1 MDIRPAVMKEFPPFR
16 LDAVNECLWRRTP
29 SGTDER
35 ILLSRPQYGLL
46 QHLVERA
53 GQLVTHQE
61 LLAAVWPR
69 TAIEPQAVKT
79 NISHLRRLLE
89 DEPKR
94 PRFIETL
101 HRRGYR
107 FVAAVAESPL
117 EERATGPA
125 SARLVGRDA
134 ALAELWPCVRVARS
148 GTLQIAFITGEPGIG
163 KTALA
168 QEFQR
173 QLLASDRLVQV
184 AHGQCVEGFGSKET
198 FYPVLEAVGNL
209 ARGPDAARVV
219 HVLATHAPT
228 WFVQFPALLTREH
241 RETLRQEIL
250 GATRERMLREG
261 CEALETIAAPT
272 PLVLVLEDL
281 HWADY
286 ATLDLISALARRRV
300 PARIMV
306 IATYRPAD
314 VARPDQ
320 PLQAL
325 KRDLIA
331 RHLCREIA
339 LQPLTEPEIA
349 QYLGAV
355 QAGAK
360 VPDQLVSLLH
370 RHSEGNPLFL
380 TAVLEHLAAHGLV
393 QRDHAAWTL
402 QRPATEIALQV
413 PDSLRDMIGAQI
425 DRLSESEQRVLEA
438 GAIAGI
444 PFLPVISAPSA
455 DMDIRSFEQC
465 CETLARQGHIV
476 RRSDTEQLPDG
487 RVTQRYAFVHALY
500 REVLYERQSP
510 ARRAALHR
518 QRGETLE
525 QVFASALDDV
535 VPELARQFERAAEW
549 SRAVKYLRRAAELAV
564 RRYAL
569 AEARANLQHAFD
581 LAGRLPHS
589 ERPAV
594 ETDILL
600 SLGGLDVVT
609 FDARDVE
616 TLTLLRQRAAHYGL
630 VDIEA
635 KTLVDLALPVA
646 RRDGKRALELLDDA
660 LRLSQA
666 QRDPLL
672 RAQTRSACMVRRIS
686 TGGWSEEDAAECEQ
700 GLAEIRRLG
709 TTHDVA
715 RHVLDATFIGFYS
728 SRYREAQRGALDSLA
743 LLLAERGERY
753 YLSDA
758 VSHWTRDAVVPWS
771 LTFLGEW
778 GAALRDLDAGIA
790 RAERNA
796 DSHVIQTLRLNR
808 ALVQLFAMDFAGAR
822 AICENA
828 LPELDPPALAAQRR
842 YCLVIGGAAEAGLG
856 NHERALE
863 HLLTARA
870 EAESRMVIFDWY
882 RRLMV
887 QWALTNLRL
896 SQGDLDRARE
906 EAEQFLAHAGAT
918 AERTWQAL
926 ACEAN
931 ARVALATGDLLRAEQ
946 LMGRALRAIEG
957 VEAPVAGWQAHA
969 TAAEVAR
976 ARADTAA
983 ATRHSEASRDII
995 VRLAASLEVDPALR
1009 QTFLSARAVARVLDQ
1024 RTDVTDAAAAA
1035 Q

>member
-1 MDIRPAVMKEFPPFR
+1 MKEFPPFR
-16 LDAVNECLWRRTP
+16 LDAVNECLWRRTAP
-29 SGTDER
+29 DKYER
-35 ILLSRPQYGLL
+35 ILLTRAQYGLL
-46 QHLVERA
+46 QHLVEHA

-61 LLAAVWPR
+61 LLEAVWPR
-69 TAIEPQAVKT
+69 MAIEPQVVKS
-79 NISHLRRLLE
+79 NISHLRRLLD

-107 FVAAVAESPL
+107 FVATVAERP
-117 EERATGPA
+117 ATDEVTAPPPT
-125 SARLVGRDA
+125 RLVGRDA
-134 ALAELWPCVRVARS
+134 ALGALWQSFRAARA

-173 QLLASDRLVQV
+173 QLASSERVVQV
-184 AHGQCVEGFGSKET
+184 ARGQCVEGFGSKET
-198 FYPVLEAVGNL
+198 FYPVLEAVGAL

-219 HVLATHAPT
+219 HVLAAHAPT
-228 WFVQFPALLTREH
+228 WLVQFPALLTREH

-286 ATLDLISALARRRV
+286 ATLDVISALARRGGT
-300 PARIMV
+300 ARIMV

-314 VARPDQ
+314 VARADH
-320 PLQAL
+320 PLHAL

-339 LQPLTEPEIA
+339 LQPLSEPEIA
-349 QYLGAV
+349 QYLSAV
-355 QAGAK
+355 QVGAT
-360 VPDQLVSLLH
+360 VPDTLVSLLH

-380 TAVLEHLAAHGLV
+380 TAVLEHLAAHGFV
-393 QRDHAAWTL
+393 QRDHDAWSL
-402 QRPATEIALQV
+402 QHSPAEIALQV
-413 PDSLRDMIGAQI
+413 PDGLREMIAAQI
-425 DRLSESEQRVLEA
+425 DRLSEPEQRALEV

-444 PFLPVISAPSA
+444 SFVPVISAPSA

-476 RRSDTEQLPDG
+476 RLAGTEQLPDG
-487 RVTQRYAFVHALY
+487 RVAQCYAFVHALY
-500 REVLYERQSP
+500 REVLYERQTP

-518 QRGETLE
+518 QRGATLE
-525 QVFASALDDV
+525 QVFATALDDV

-569 AEARANLQHAFD
+569 AEARANLQHAFE
-581 LAGRLPHS
+581 LAGRLPLG

-594 ETDILL
+594 ETDILV
-600 SLGGLDVVT
+600 SLGGLDVAT

-616 TLTLLRQRAAHYGL
+616 SLTLLREGAARYGL

-635 KTLVDLALPVA
+635 KALVDLSLPVA
-646 RRDGKRALELLDDA
+646 RRDGKRALELLDLA
-660 LRLSQA
+660 LRASEA

-672 RAQTRSACMVRRIS
+672 RAQTRSTCMVRRIS
-686 TGGWSEEDAAECEQ
+686 IRGWSEEDAAECARA
-700 GLAEIRRLG
+700 LAEIRRLG

-715 RHVLDATFIGFYS
+715 RHVLDATLIDFFS
-728 SRYREAQRGALDSLA
+728 SRYRDARRAADDSLTC
-743 LLLAERGERY
+743 LLAESGEKY
-753 YLSDA
+753 YLPDA
-758 VSHWTRDAVVPWS
+758 VSHWTRDAVVPWG
-771 LTFLGEW
+771 LTYLGEW
-778 GAALRDLDAGIA
+778 DAALQDLDAGIV

-796 DSHVIQTLRLNR
+796 DTNVMHTLRLNR
-808 ALVQLFAMDFAGAR
+808 ALVQVFAMDFSSAR
-822 AICENA
+822 AICDDA
-828 LPELDPPALAAQRR
+828 LPHLDPPALAAQRR
-842 YCLVIGGAAEAGLG
+842 YCLAIAGAAEAGLG

-863 HLLTARA
+863 RLLTVRE
-870 EAESRMVIFDWY
+870 EAESGMVVFDWY
-882 RRLMV
+882 RWLMV
-887 QWALTNLRL
+887 QWALTNLWL
-896 SQGDLDRARE
+896 SKHDFVSART
-906 EAEQFLAHAGAT
+906 EAELFLAHAGAT

-931 ARVALATGDLLRAEQ
+931 ARIALATRDPARAEEYI
-946 LMGRALRAIEG
+946 GRALATLEG
-957 VEAPVAGWQAHA
+957 FEAPVAAWQVHA
-969 TAAEVAR
+969 TAADVAR
-976 ARADTAA
+976 ARADAA
-983 ATRHSEASRDII
+983 AVIHHRKSSRDII
-995 VRLAASLEVDPALR
+995 LRLGASLDADPVMR
-1009 QTFLSARAVARVLDQ
+1009 QAFLGAPAIARVLDE
-1024 RTDVTDAAAAA
+1024 RSDTRRAAAAK